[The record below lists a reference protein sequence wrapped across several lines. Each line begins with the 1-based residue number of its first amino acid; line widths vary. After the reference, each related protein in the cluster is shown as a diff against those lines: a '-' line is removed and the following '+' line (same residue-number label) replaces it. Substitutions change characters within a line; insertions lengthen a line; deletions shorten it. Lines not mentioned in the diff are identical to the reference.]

1 MAKQTPDHWAPGRS
15 LRWRLAGLT
24 LAVLAL
30 HALALAWW
38 LGDAERPPIV
48 AEVATPQPLATHT
61 APTTL
66 GRVAVPARLTEPA
79 PASDDPGP
87 TPAQRPSESRTGA
100 AKIAPKWPPSPI
112 NQGTIAPVS
121 NDSDPVPTTPG
132 WNTQAGK
139 EAVSTTATPVVT
151 PLTEPTE
158 EAAASHALALLEPP
172 PSSGEWDGAP
182 THPADADPLL
192 VATNTGTVARPRPAG
207 SAGATEQA
215 TVPRRLAVPASRT
228 LEFRVRASRK
238 GLTLPADSTLTWENR
253 GNGYSASMLF
263 KAMLGRSRSQT
274 SVGAIDPV
282 LGLQPRRFGDKN
294 RSEVATHFDRSR
306 QPPAIRF
313 SHNAPD
319 QPLLPHT
326 QDRLSVLIQL
336 AAMVAGEPQRY
347 PPGQAVVLHTVSSRD
362 ADLWRFVVKK
372 NEVLDL
378 PVGAMDT
385 VHLVREALHAYDNRV
400 EVWLA
405 PRLGHLPVRILW
417 TQANGDVVDQ
427 QLSAHRP

>member
-1 MAKQTPDHWAPGRS
+1 MAKQTPDHWAPGHS

-38 LGDAERPPIV
+38 LGEPERPPIV
-48 AEVATPQPLATHT
+48 AGVTTPQTLAAHT
-61 APTTL
+61 APATL
-66 GRVAVPARLTEPA
+66 GRVAVSAQVAEPA
-79 PASDDPGP
+79 PASDAPRP
-87 TPAQRPSESRTGA
+87 APAQRPPEFRTGA
-100 AKIAPKWPPSPI
+100 GKNTPKPPPSPI
-112 NQGTIAPVS
+112 NQDTIAPVS
-121 NDSDPVPTTPG
+121 NGSDPVPSFPG
-132 WNTQAGK
+132 WNTLAGA
-139 EAVSTTATPVVT
+139 EPPSTATPVVN
-151 PLTEPTE
+151 PLAEPLE
-158 EAAASHALALLEPP
+158 EATASHTLALLEPP
-172 PSSGEWDGAP
+172 PNSGDWDGAP
-182 THPADADPLL
+182 THPADAEPLL
-192 VATNTGTVARPRPAG
+192 VAANTGTVARPRP
-207 SAGATEQA
+207 AGATEQA

-362 ADLWRFVVKK
+362 ADLWRFAVKK

-385 VHLVREALHAYDNRV
+385 VHLVREALNAYDNRV

>member
-30 HALALAWW
+30 HALALVWW
-38 LGDAERPPIV
+38 LDGGDRPAIV
-48 AEVATPQPLATHT
+48 PEATAPPPSTTTATVGPVQVPSPTIPAPAAVVVATANHPPAAVPTPTSERRSATAPVNLSQKIQTKLPPAHTSKVFSAPVSELSDDT
-61 APTTL
+61 APT
-66 GRVAVPARLTEPA
+66 
-79 PASDDPGP
+79 
-87 TPAQRPSESRTGA
+87 
-100 AKIAPKWPPSPI
+100 PPSAAM
-112 NQGTIAPVS
+112 N
-121 NDSDPVPTTPG
+121 
-132 WNTQAGK
+132 
-139 EAVSTTATPVVT
+139 VVGQ
-151 PLTEPTE
+151 L
-158 EAAASHALALLEPP
+158 
-172 PSSGEWDGAP
+172 
-182 THPADADPLL
+182 PADATPATSHAPPLAAAPHPGDNDTDDPPATPGSAPPLL
-192 VATNTGTVARPRPAG
+192 AVVQTRTTASARGTAPVTVAERATVARHI
-207 SAGATEQA
+207 
-215 TVPRRLAVPASRT
+215 AVPASRT

-238 GLTLPADSTLTWENR
+238 GLTLPADSTLTWEHR
-253 GNGYSASMLF
+253 GSSYSASMLF

-313 SHNAPD
+313 SNNAPD

-362 ADLWRFVVKK
+362 ADLWRFVVK
-372 NEVLDL
+372 NTEVLDL

-405 PRLGHLPVRILW
+405 PQLGYLPVRILW